1 MTELVAI
8 TFHTAEEALSVR
20 DALPGIQERHHI
32 EFDDAAVV
40 TRDADGRVEL
50 HQPVNIKT
58 AHVLG
63 GAAWGLVLGAVFLLP
78 VAGAAVGAG
87 AGLVTGS
94 QSNVG
99 LDDAFVRDFGE
110 GLEKG
115 GAALCFLMRRAKAET
130 LIAALKEESA
140 AGRVFRSGFDLSR
153 ISCLE
158 GVNAGKS
165 ITNDYPQKDAL

>member
-8 TFHTAEEALSVR
+8 TFDTPQEAFAVR
-20 DALPGIQERHHI
+20 DALPGIQERHHV

-63 GAAWGLVLGAVFLLP
+63 GAAWGLVLGAVFLSP

-110 GLEKG
+110 DLERG
-115 GAALCFLMRRAKAET
+115 GAALCFLIRRDKAET
-130 LIAALKEESA
+130 LIGALKEESA
-140 AGRVFRSGFDLSR
+140 AGRVFRSGFDTSR
-153 ISCLE
+153 ISRRE
-158 GVNAGKS
+158 GVEAGKR
-165 ITNDYPQKDAL
+165 ITNDYRQKSDL

>member
-8 TFHTAEEALSVR
+8 TFDTPQEAFAVR
-20 DALPGIQERHHI
+20 DALPGIQERHHV

-40 TRDADGRVEL
+40 TRDTDGRVEL

-63 GAAWGLVLGAVFLLP
+63 GAAWGLVLGAVFLSP
-78 VAGAAVGAG
+78 VAGAAAGAG
-87 AGLVTGS
+87 AGLVTGN

-110 GLEKG
+110 GLERG
-115 GAALCFLMRRAKAET
+115 GAALCFLIRRDKAET

-140 AGRVFRSGFDLSR
+140 AGRVFRSGFDTSR
-153 ISCLE
+153 ISRRE
-158 GVNAGKS
+158 GVEAGKR
-165 ITNDYPQKDAL
+165 ITNDYPQKSDL

>member
-8 TFHTAEEALSVR
+8 TFDTPEEAISLR
-20 DALPGIQERHHI
+20 DALPGIQERHHV

-40 TRDADGRVEL
+40 TRDDDGRVEL

-63 GAAWGLVLGAVFLLP
+63 GAAWGLVLGAVFLAP

-94 QSNVG
+94 QTDVG
-99 LDDAFVRDFGE
+99 LDNGFVRDFGE
-110 GLEKG
+110 GLPRG
-115 GAALCFLMRRAKAET
+115 GAALCFLIRRDKAET
-130 LIAALKEESA
+130 LIAALEEESA
-140 AGRVFRSGFDLSR
+140 AGRIFRSGFDPSR
-153 ISCLE
+153 ISRRKGPE
-158 GVNAGKS
+158 TGKS
-165 ITNDYPQKDAL
+165 ITNDYPQKGDL